1 MVLATS
7 NKARQLLCVSYVER
21 VGAGDLDRSRED
33 VNTLLAEL
41 GPGFRLL
48 ADLSRLD
55 VMETA
60 CATELGQFMDLMDQS
75 GVSQVVRVIPDP
87 KKDIG
92 MNILTILHYRH
103 RPRVV
108 TCSTMTEAAQELGL

>member
-7 NKARQLLCVSYVER
+7 NKSKQLLCVSYIDR
-21 VGAGDLDRSRED
+21 VRLGDLKLGFEDLRE
-33 VNTLLAEL
+33 LLAEL
-41 GPGFRLL
+41 RPGFRLL
-48 ADLSRLD
+48 ADLSQLEF
-55 VMETA
+55 META
-60 CATELGQFMDLMDQS
+60 CATELGQFMDLMDQH

-92 MNILTILHYRH
+92 MNILTILHYRR

-108 TCSTMTEAAQELGL
+108 TCATMTEAAQELSL

>member
-7 NKARQLLCVSYVER
+7 NRAKQLLCVSYIER
-21 VGAGDLDRSRED
+21 VRAGDLQCTFED
-33 VNTLLAEL
+33 LKALLADL

-48 ADLSRLD
+48 ADLSRLEF
-55 VMETA
+55 META
-60 CATELGQFMDLMDQS
+60 CATELGQFMDLMDQA
-75 GVSQVVRVIPDP
+75 GVSQVVRVIPDS

-92 MNILTILHYRH
+92 MNILTILHYRR

-108 TCSTMTEAAQELGL
+108 TCTTMTEAAQELSL